1 MAQSGFTP
9 LIHYYSTTASAAPLA
24 ANMVNGELAINITDG
39 KLYYKDNA
47 GVVQIIASKAIGTIP
62 IPIASGGT
70 NATTVTQGGVSYGT
84 ATAYAFTAAGTSGQ
98 LLTSAGTSAPTWTTS
113 TNANTASAVVQRD
126 ASGNFS
132 AGTITASLTG
142 NSTGLAGGAAGSLP
156 YQSGAGATTF
166 LAAGTNGQILTLA
179 AGVPT
184 WAAAGTSSLATNLAG
199 GAAGSLPYQTASN
212 TTTFL
217 AAGTNGQVLTLTAG
231 VPAWAAA
238 GVTSVATGT
247 GLTGGTITTT
257 GTVSIDTAVVPRFN
271 AAGTFTTQQTFAG
284 SSSALACLL
293 TNAAEVCTVSATAAT
308 GTINYDVTTQSV
320 LYYTSNASA
329 NWTPNFRASSGTT
342 LNTAMATGQSITAVF
357 MVTQGSTAYYSSA
370 VQVDGSAV
378 TPKWQGGTAP
388 TSGNA
393 SSIDVYSYTIIKT
406 GSAAFTVLASQ
417 TKFA

>member
-1 MAQSGFTP
+1 MAQFGFTP

-142 NSTGLAGGAAGSLP
+142 NSTGLAGGATGSLP

-166 LAAGTNGQILTLA
+166 LAAGTNGQ
-179 AGVPT
+179 
-184 WAAAGTSSLATNLAG
+184 
-199 GAAGSLPYQTASN
+199 
-212 TTTFL
+212 
-217 AAGTNGQVLTLTAG
+217 VLTLTAG
-231 VPAWAAA
+231 VPTWASSSS

-247 GLTGGTITTT
+247 GLTGGPITTT

-284 SSSALACLL
+284 SSSALACVL

-342 LNTAMATGQSITAVF
+342 LNTAMATGQSVTVSF
-357 MVTQGSTAYYSSA
+357 LVTQGATAYYSSA

-378 TPKWQGGTAP
+378 TPKWQGGSAP
-388 TSGNA
+388 TAGSA
-393 SSIDVYSYTIIKT
+393 SSVDVYTYTIVKT
-406 GSAAFTVLASQ
+406 GSAAFTVFASKSQ
-417 TKFA
+417 FA